1 MTYTPPSATAQRTI
15 DQKVV
20 EHCVAEII
28 STKPETVLAISKLC
42 LRLLPPPQP
51 DMRYYV
57 AIYRRV
63 IEIDPSNIAKDMLE
77 GTPTLTPLEVDV
89 YARRLMRA
97 PQTYRGANSVTG
109 QLAIPDR
116 FLVLARVEEIKVG
129 DHTAS
134 SSVIPFELK
143 ELS

>member
-1 MTYTPPSATAQRTI
+1 MTNNPPSATAQRTI
-15 DQKVV
+15 DQKAV

-28 STKPETVLAISKLC
+28 RTKPETVLAISKLC
-42 LRLLPPPQP
+42 LRLLPAPH
-51 DMRYYV
+51 MRYYL

-63 IEIDPSNIAKDMLE
+63 IEIDPNNIAKDMLE

-129 DHTAS
+129 DHAAS
-134 SSVIPFELK
+134 ASVIPFELK